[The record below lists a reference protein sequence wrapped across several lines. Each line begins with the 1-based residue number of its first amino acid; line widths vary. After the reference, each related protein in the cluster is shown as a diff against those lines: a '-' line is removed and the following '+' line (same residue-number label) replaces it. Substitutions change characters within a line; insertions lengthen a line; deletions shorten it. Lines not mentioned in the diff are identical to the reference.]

1 MNEPTITCPNCK
13 SEIKLTE
20 SLAAPLIEATR
31 LQFEHTIAE
40 KEAQIAKRE
49 AAVCEQKAAIEK
61 AREAI
66 DEVVSQK
73 LKAEREKI
81 VTEEV
86 HVVGRVVESDES
98 FVIQGRWPD
107 SRRGRR
113 CGRPKTARNTI
124 VTSCVIPAI

>member
-1 MNEPTITCPNCK
+1 MNEATITCANCK

-49 AAVCEQKAAIEK
+49 AAVCEQKATIKK

-81 VTEEV
+81 VTKEAK
-86 HVVGRVVESDES
+86 SPS
-98 FVIQGRWPD
+98 
-107 SRRGRR
+107 
-113 CGRPKTARNTI
+113 
-124 VTSCVIPAI
+124 